1 MSDDLADLYQEMVL
15 DHGKRP
21 RNRRRIPGAHRS
33 AEGFNPLCGDRVVV
47 DLLLAADAPVIRD
60 VAFEGSGCAVCMASA
75 SMMTEAVR
83 GRSIENAV
91 ALAGRFRESLVQNQ
105 PMRADDD
112 ERLRSLQGVRRFP
125 MRVKCATLPWHALTA
140 AVRGEDSRV
149 STE

>member
-1 MSDDLADLYQEMVL
+1 MSDDLAGLYQEMVL

-33 AEGFNPLCGDRVVV
+33 AEGFNPLCGDRVIV
-47 DLLLAADAPVIRD
+47 DLLLADGAAVISDA
-60 VAFEGSGCAVCMASA
+60 AFEGSGCAVCMASA

-83 GRSIENAV
+83 DLSIDDAV
-91 ALAGRFRESLVQNQ
+91 ALAGRFRASLINDQ

-112 ERLRSLQGVRRFP
+112 ERLRSLHGVRRFP

-140 AVRGEDSRV
+140 AVRGGESRV